1 MLINYAITTQ
11 ESSMRNSSLAANWF
25 LYLIRCKDGSH
36 YTGIT
41 TNVERRFQEHCDGGK
56 KSARYLRGKAPL
68 ELVFYQQVG
77 DKSTALRLEYR
88 VRKLSVRHKKALIA
102 GEMQLDVLD

>member
-1 MLINYAITTQ
+1 MRDKASEAI
-11 ESSMRNSSLAANWF
+11 WF
-25 LYLIRCKDGSH
+25 LYLIRCQDGSH

-56 KSARYLRGKAPL
+56 KSARYLRGKGPL
-68 ELVFYQQVG
+68 ELVFHQQVS

-102 GEMQLDVLD
+102 GEIKLEELEKQVRE